1 MTCSNLKLTRAKHS
15 GWLTAGQLG
24 LSVAALLVAAGPAVA
39 EISLSSRDTFSTTSE
54 GWRIGNAGT
63 WPTQVSSLGP
73 DGQVGYLSHFSDG
86 GGPNGKWLM
95 WNDDSQW
102 QGNYP
107 AAGVTGIDLWANVD
121 SGTIPVS
128 MRLAFGGPGGWF
140 ASEAQSVAAG
150 WSTYSFGLEE
160 GNFSYVSG
168 SGGTGTF
175 ADTIGGVTRFEVL
188 AGTAQPSYQSGGGFL
203 QAGTS
208 VNTILIDDIAAVP
221 EPGGVAVVLAAGFAC
236 YAMIGRGRWRKRPIS
251 PAQLGGS
258 TNGPFAWKRDC
269 RLAGRVARLR

>member
-1 MTCSNLKLTRAKHS
+1 LADSVCGDYHPVTAGMGNKASETLAKRIRSMRCGNLKPMRTKHA

-24 LSVAALLVAAGPAVA
+24 LLVAAFLVAAGPAAA
-39 EISLSSRDTFSTTSE
+39 EISLSSRDTFSATSE
-54 GWRIGNAGT
+54 GWRIGSNGT

-86 GGPNGKWLM
+86 GGSNGKWLM
-95 WNDDSQW
+95 WNDGSQW

-121 SGTIPVS
+121 SGTSPVS

-140 ASEAQSVAAG
+140 ASDAQSVASG

-188 AGTAQPSYQSGGGFL
+188 AGAAPPSYQSGGFV
-203 QAGTS
+203 QTGTS

-221 EPGGVAVVLAAGFAC
+221 EPGGVAVVLAAGFVC
-236 YAMIGRGRWRKRPIS
+236 YAMIGRGRWRR
-251 PAQLGGS
+251 
-258 TNGPFAWKRDC
+258 
-269 RLAGRVARLR
+269 